1 MGHVILR
8 NNSAGVDEQLQE
20 GKNGYLID
28 HTDVPAFADV
38 IEKVLSRKKTSD
50 EQLQKMGETSQKI
63 AKSFSENT
71 YLQQIEKLK

>member
-1 MGHVILR
+1 
-8 NNSAGVDEQLQE
+8 
-20 GKNGYLID
+20 
-28 HTDVPAFADV
+28 VPAFADV
-38 IEKVLSRKKTSD
+38 IEKVLNRKKTSD